1 MRVNT
6 VKLDGE
12 MDNTI
17 LLELTDDPSVGT
29 VGGYCEEGFPI
40 YYVNEK
46 MAHMCGYENVDDFV
60 DGIHGFV
67 SNTIHPDDM
76 THVLSDLNNGNF
88 YEGMIY
94 KTTYRM
100 AKKNGTWFW
109 TVDQGKVIRTKDE
122 RLAIISICR
131 DMTDFIDTYDE
142 LHKQTLLSQSTVENM
157 PGGYHQCSMEEGYP
171 FLYVSNRFLEIFGW
185 TREELYTEFD
195 NKFINMLH
203 PEDRILT
210 KDYVC
215 RIEQIAYTDKVVDE
229 IYRLRG
235 KNGYIWVSD
244 ATTIVRVGN
253 QSFYHGTLTDI
264 SEFVQNKEKREEE
277 LEQMNAYLE
286 GMENVISSADMGVWH
301 IEMIEGKPPR
311 LLGNKRMLELLGV
324 YGKQMSE
331 EEIYNFWFSH
341 IKENAMESVLQSVE
355 EMKQGKISEN
365 TYLWNHP
372 FLGQRFVRCGGTSQK
387 VEGGYILGG
396 YHYDVDD
403 MVREQNRQQE
413 VLNQTLIAERQHAQV
428 ISSLSTIYTTI
439 LLANVNTH
447 AYEVLNSVPLMG
459 MVAGQKGK
467 FDDVKESVLNAFIAN
482 EMQDDM
488 RVFLD
493 LGSLKNRL
501 KYTNTI
507 GNEYRNPQG
516 RWFQARFI
524 VKSRDRNGDV
534 EEVLY
539 VARDF
544 TKEKNQEFIQ
554 QERLN
559 ALSIDY
565 TAVFSCDLM
574 KDTME
579 PLKIKEKSHFYHN
592 KEHTSTFSGWIDF
605 SCENIID
612 QTSIDNYLE
621 IFNKDYLMSYLSEN
635 KMLISRHKVKPNPSG
650 NAYFEVRIVPYYQDE
665 KSFQVVWAFRPIDE
679 IIENEKK
686 TQNQL
691 TQLLNAAQQSNKAKT
706 TFLNSMSHDIR
717 TPMNAI
723 IGYTALAQTHLD
735 DKRMLQDYLTK
746 INTSSTH
753 LLSLINDILDMS
765 RIESG
770 SVKLDEKPVHIP
782 DLLHDLKV
790 MIQGLIQ
797 SKNQNL
803 YIDTQDVLH
812 EDVITDKL
820 RLNQVLINIVGNA
833 IKFTPIGGD
842 IIICLREK
850 PSMNKEFITLE
861 FSVKDNGIGISK
873 DFIDHIFDTF
883 TREQSSTVSGI
894 QGTGLGLA
902 ITRNIVEDMMHG
914 KIEVESEVGQGSK
927 FTVTIEVKVSQE
939 NNSYCE
945 PIQDLI
951 GSRVLVVDDDI
962 HTCRSVCKMLR
973 EIKMRPEWT
982 ISGKEAVLRA
992 QDAQELHDEYKVYII
1007 DYAMP
1012 DMNGIETIRRIRKV
1026 IQEDASII
1034 VLTAYDWTPFAEEA
1048 KQAGVTAFVSKPI
1061 FMSELK
1067 NILTH
1072 PTSPFYSQ
1080 KDLEIPNY
1088 DYRGIHALLVE
1099 DNVLNQEIAIAL
1111 LEEMN
1116 IKVDCVND
1124 GIEAVEAIHN
1134 ANENT
1139 YDVIFMDIQMPRMDG
1154 YTATREIRT
1163 LSNNQ
1168 KANIPIIA
1176 LTANAFD
1183 EDKKKA
1189 IETGMNG
1196 HIVKPVKIEEVANVL
1211 DSLFENEK

>member
-1 MRVNT
+1 MRMNIVR
-6 VKLDGE
+6 LDGE
-12 MDNTI
+12 MDKTI
-17 LLELTDDPSVGT
+17 ILELKDDPNVGV

-46 MAHMCGYENVDDFV
+46 MAHMCGYENIDDFL

-100 AKKNGTWFW
+100 AKKDGTWFW
-109 TVDQGKVIRTKDE
+109 TIDQGKVTRAKDG
-122 RLAIISICR
+122 RLAIISICK
-131 DMTDFIDTYDE
+131 DMSDFIDAYDE
-142 LHKQTLLSQSTVENM
+142 LHNQSLLSKSTLENM
-157 PGGYHQCSMEEGYP
+157 PGGYHQCSMEDGYP

-185 TREELYTEFD
+185 TREELYTEFE
-195 NKFINMLH
+195 NKFVNMLH
-203 PEDRILT
+203 PDDRILT
-210 KDYVC
+210 KDYVH
-215 RIEQIAYTDKVVDE
+215 RIEQIAHTNKVADE

-244 ATTIVRVGN
+244 ATTIVQVGN

-264 SEFVQNKEKREEE
+264 SEFVQNKEKREAE

-286 GMENVISSADMGVWH
+286 GMESVISAADMGVWH
-301 IEMIEGKPPR
+301 IEMIEDKPPR

-324 YGKQMSE
+324 YGKDMSE
-331 EEIYNFWFSH
+331 EEIYDFWFLN
-341 IKENAMESVLQSVE
+341 IKEDAVESVLQSVE

-372 FLGQRFVRCGGTSQK
+372 FLGQRFVRCGGTSRK

-403 MVREQNRQQE
+403 MIREQNRQQE

-428 ISSLSTIYTTI
+428 ISSLSKIYTTI
-439 LLANVNTH
+439 LLANINTH
-447 AYEVLNSVPLMG
+447 AYEVINSVPLMG

-482 EMQDDM
+482 DMQDEM

-493 LGSLKNRL
+493 IDSLKARL
-501 KYTNTI
+501 KNTNTI
-507 GNEYRNPQG
+507 VAEYRNPQG

-524 VKSRDRNGDV
+524 VKNRNTNGDV

-544 TKEKNQEFIQ
+544 SKEKNQEFIQ

-592 KEHTSTFSGWIDF
+592 KKHTSTFSDWIHF
-605 SCENIID
+605 SYENIID
-612 QTSIDNYLE
+612 KTSIDNYLE
-621 IFNKDYLMSYLSEN
+621 IFDKDYLISYLSEN
-635 KMLISRHKVKPNPSG
+635 KILIARHKVKPNPAG

-686 TQNQL
+686 TQDQL
-691 TQLLNAAQQSNKAKT
+691 KQLLNAANQSNKAKT

-723 IGYTALAQTHLD
+723 LGFTALAQTHLD
-735 DKRMLQDYLTK
+735 DKEILQDYLSK

-770 SVKLDEKPVHIP
+770 SVKLDEKSVHIP

-833 IKFTPIGGD
+833 IKFSPIGGD
-842 IIICLREK
+842 VIICLREK
-850 PSMNKEFITLE
+850 PSKNKDFITLE

-873 DFIDHIFDTF
+873 EFMGHIFDTF

-914 KIEVESEVGQGSK
+914 KIEVESEVGKGSK
-927 FTVTIEVKVSQE
+927 FTVTIEVKISEEKTTYYQPVKE
-939 NNSYCE
+939 
-945 PIQDLI
+945 LI

-962 HTCRSVCKMLR
+962 HTCRNVCKMLR
-973 EIKMRPEWT
+973 EIQMRPEWT
-982 ISGKEAVLRA
+982 ISGKEAILRA
-992 QDAQELHDEYKVYII
+992 QDAQELQDEYKVYII

-1012 DMNGIETIRRIRKV
+1012 DMNGIETIRQIRKV
-1026 IQEDASII
+1026 IKNDIQII
-1034 VLTAYDWTPFAEEA
+1034 VLTAYDWTPFEKEA
-1048 KQAGVTAFVSKPI
+1048 RQAGVTAFVSKPI
-1061 FMSELK
+1061 FMSELR
-1067 NILTH
+1067 NILTNSSSMNKNEKVENQKH
-1072 PTSPFYSQ
+1072 DYS
-1080 KDLEIPNY
+1080 
-1088 DYRGIHALLVE
+1088 GIHTLLVE
-1099 DNVLNQEIAIAL
+1099 DNELNQEIATAL

-1116 IKVDCVND
+1116 VKVDCVND
-1124 GIEAVEAIHN
+1124 GIEAVEAIHK
-1134 ANENT
+1134 AVANT

-1163 LSNNQ
+1163 LPDNQ

-1183 EDKKKA
+1183 DDKKKA

-1196 HIVKPVKIEEVANVL
+1196 HIVKPIRIEEIAKVL
-1211 DSLFENEK
+1211 DSLFEKK